1 MKSTLVFLVAL
12 GLLFSPAFAGGDDD
26 YSGFRLKDTTPSGSE
41 YSPIIMWNCDWDEE
55 KGFQMHAEMDL
66 ETPFEENKDVEIYA
80 YKPSTNEWSLVHTCI
95 NVDSDG
101 KECDF
106 YFPVVW
112 GMSESEERGYVD
124 LLRVELTD
132 GEDVYSKTFNFYVS
146 HTRTN
151 REDVIY
157 EKIDEFETMLAGCP
171 AKEAEFSGI
180 VSEAMALGAECQL
193 DDSRTIVTNAINE
206 LKAYQ
211 AAGECEVVTE
221 QPDAPKESIPSEVT
235 KPGTE
240 PEEAPAAEP
249 VDTAP
254 STAAPATPS
263 TEEGGS
269 ACPVGLVLLLAAL
282 AGFIRRE

>member
-1 MKSTLVFLVAL
+1 MKTSLVFLVVL
-12 GLLFSPAFAGGDDD
+12 GLLFSPAFAGDDD
-26 YSGFRLKDTTPSGSE
+26 YSGFRLKDTTPSGSDF
-41 YSPIIMWNCDWDEE
+41 SPIILWNCDWDEE
-55 KGFQMHAEMDL
+55 KGFLMHAEMDL
-66 ETPFEENKDVEIYA
+66 ETPFEENMDVEIYA
-80 YKPSTNEWSLVHTCI
+80 YKPSTNEWALVHTCI

-124 LLRVELTD
+124 LLRVELVD
-132 GEDVYSKTFNFYVS
+132 GEDVYSRTFNMYVS

-171 AKEAEFSGI
+171 GKAAEFTG
-180 VSEAMALGAECQL
+180 VVAEAMGLGTECKL
-193 DDSRTIVTNAINE
+193 DDSRNVVTTAINE

-211 AAGECEVVTE
+211 QAGECEVVTE
-221 QPDAPKESIPSEVT
+221 QPDKPKESIPSEVT

-240 PEEAPAAEP
+240 PEEEP
-249 VDTAP
+249 DVPMTTAP
-254 STAAPATPS
+254 STTPASST
-263 TEEGGS
+263 TEEES
-269 ACPVGLVLLLAAL
+269 SLCPVGLVLLLAAL

>member
-1 MKSTLVFLVAL
+1 MKSTLVFLVVL
-12 GLLFSPAFAGGDDD
+12 GLLFSPAFAGDDD
-26 YSGFRLKDTTPSGSE
+26 YKGFRLKDTTPSGSE
-41 YSPIIMWNCDWDEE
+41 YSPIILWNCNWDEE

-66 ETPFEENKDVEIYA
+66 ETPFEENKNVDIYA
-80 YKPSTNEWSLVHTCI
+80 YKPSMNEWSLVHTCI

-101 KECDF
+101 KDCDF

-124 LLRVELTD
+124 LLRVELVD
-132 GEDVYSKTFNFYVS
+132 GDDVYSRTFNLYVS

-171 AKEAEFSGI
+171 AKTAEFSE
-180 VSEAMALGAECQL
+180 VVPEAMDLGVECKL
-193 DDSRTIVTNAINE
+193 DASRTTITNAINE

-211 AAGECEVVTE
+211 EAGECEVVTE
-221 QPDAPKESIPSEVT
+221 QPDKPKESIPFEVT

-240 PEEAPAAEP
+240 PEETAAPVE
-249 VDTAP
+249 TAP
-254 STAAPATPS
+254 STIAPETYE
-263 TEEGGS
+263 TEEDGS
-269 ACPVGLVLLLAAL
+269 ACPVGLVLLLTAI
-282 AGFIRRE
+282 AGFMRRE